1 MTKGIFLTVAL
12 SLGLVGAAMAA
23 PTMTGKGP
31 MSLTFEA
38 NPDSPVILFGWNI
51 ADMTKFNIGAG
62 FVNNEPGQ
70 LEIDGQPAGSM
81 DSSTSWQFQTGVNR
95 YLGSISNNMFAPYIG
110 AQVNLYDRGSASLSD
125 ENGTIAGDYD
135 TSFAVRGYFGVE
147 AFVVES
153 LSIGGNI
160 GLEWNQEGDW
170 QGNDNGTPITYKGDS
185 SFSTGTSSILA
196 TLYW

>member
-51 ADMTKFNIGAG
+51 AEMTKFNIGAG
-62 FVNNEPGQ
+62 FVNNQPEQLVINGQ
-70 LEIDGQPAGSM
+70 TLES
-81 DSSTSWQFQTGVNR
+81 DSNTSWQFQTGVSR
-95 YLGSISNNMFAPYIG
+95 YLGSISNNMFAPYFG
-110 AQVNLYDRGSASLSD
+110 AQMNLYDQGSS
-125 ENGTIAGDYD
+125 YD
-135 TSFAVRGYFGVE
+135 TSYAVRGYFGVE

-160 GLEWNQEGDW
+160 GLTWQQDGDW
-170 QGNDNGTPITYKGDS
+170 QGSIEGQPVTYQGES